1 MRAQPLITVADV
13 AVSSRWY
20 QNVLGLTS
28 GHGGPEYEQLL
39 KSTGEMVL
47 QLHHW
52 DAHDHALLGD
62 EKLPVRGNGSILWF
76 QTDDFAGLVERV
88 RSEAATVL
96 NGPLNDPLAQHQEV
110 WLHDPDGYVVVVAS
124 QYGNISARSESDSD

>member
-13 AVSSRWY
+13 AASSSWY

-28 GHGGPEYEQLL
+28 GHGGAEYEQLL
-39 KSTGEMVL
+39 NSTGEMVL

-52 DAHDHALLGD
+52 DAHGHALLGD
-62 EKLPVRGNGSILWF
+62 EKLPIRGNGAVLWF
-76 QTDDFAGLVERV
+76 ETDNFASVVERV
-88 RSEAATVL
+88 QSEAATVL
-96 NGPLNDPLAQHQEV
+96 DGPLNNPLAQHQEI

-124 QYGNISARSESDSD
+124 RNGTVDETRA

>member
-13 AVSSRWY
+13 AASSLWY
-20 QNVLGLTS
+20 QNVPGLTS

-47 QLHHW
+47 QLHQW

-62 EKLPVRGNGSILWF
+62 EKLPVRGNGSIL
-76 QTDDFAGLVERV
+76 
-88 RSEAATVL
+88 
-96 NGPLNDPLAQHQEV
+96 
-110 WLHDPDGYVVVVAS
+110 
-124 QYGNISARSESDSD
+124 